1 MRSDTER
8 LKDILDAIA
17 TIRTHMVPSREEYD
31 ADEVKRWF
39 YLKQIE
45 IVGEASWKLTP
56 ETKAKEPGI
65 PWDRIAGMRHILVH
79 DYWQVDWELLW
90 FVLCNEL
97 DSLTAKVEGLLH
109 DAEEG

>member
-1 MRSDTER
+1 MRSDAER
-8 LKDILDAIA
+8 LKDILDAIV
-17 TIRTHMVPSREEYD
+17 TIRSHMVASREEYD

-45 IVGEASWKLTP
+45 IVGEASWKLSA
-56 ETKAKEPGI
+56 ETKSKEPGI

-97 DSLTAKVEGLLH
+97 DSLSARVERLLH
-109 DAEEG
+109 DAGEA